1 MIVSI
6 IRKDIADSI
15 EEAKSEMEL
24 AKNRLDHAA
33 TEMEIDIAIYSMI
46 AAEKKIDMLFKMAK
60 ESLGKAQ

>member
-1 MIVSI
+1 
-6 IRKDIADSI
+6 
-15 EEAKSEMEL
+15 MEL